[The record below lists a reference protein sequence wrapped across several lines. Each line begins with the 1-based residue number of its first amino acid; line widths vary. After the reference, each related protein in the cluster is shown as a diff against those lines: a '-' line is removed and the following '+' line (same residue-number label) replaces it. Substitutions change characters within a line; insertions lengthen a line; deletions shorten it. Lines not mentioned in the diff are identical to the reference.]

1 MLIEDKRYG
10 NTSPIKLIAHR
21 YAENDNICLRSTVT
35 DPDGFEE
42 PWCTYT
48 VNMSEP
54 LAAPLV
60 AIKTWSENMGCEQ
73 VLLEAGVIEYGMVD
87 TLCNGCV
94 AAPVYKLTQRAIT
107 ELGITV

>member
-10 NTSPIKLIAHR
+10 NTSPIRLTLHH
-21 YAENDNICLRSTVT
+21 YAENGNLCLRGS
-35 DPDGFEE
+35 DGETGE
-42 PWCTYT
+42 AWCTYT
-48 VNMSEP
+48 VNMNKP